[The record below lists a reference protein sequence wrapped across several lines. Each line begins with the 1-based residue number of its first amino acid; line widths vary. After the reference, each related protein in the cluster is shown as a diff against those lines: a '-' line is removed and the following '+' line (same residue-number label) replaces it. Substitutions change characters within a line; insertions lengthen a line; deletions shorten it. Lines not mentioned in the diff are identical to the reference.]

1 MALRSQKKPLGLV
14 LLVLVLGML
23 IGSLMGT
30 LISEFMV
37 DGVVKD
43 FFTRSITPGFTPTT
57 LDLVVLRFTLG
68 LTIELNVISIVG
80 VVLAAYLLRWY
91 E

>member
-1 MALRSQKKPLGLV
+1 MRTQRRPLGLV
-14 LLVLVLGML
+14 ALVLVLGML
-23 IGSLMGT
+23 IGSILGQ
-30 LISEFMV
+30 LIGEFVV

-57 LDLVVLRFTLG
+57 LQLG
-68 LTIELNVISIVG
+68 VIDVTVGLSLKINVISVVG
-80 VVLAAYLLRWY
+80 VVAAAYLLRWY